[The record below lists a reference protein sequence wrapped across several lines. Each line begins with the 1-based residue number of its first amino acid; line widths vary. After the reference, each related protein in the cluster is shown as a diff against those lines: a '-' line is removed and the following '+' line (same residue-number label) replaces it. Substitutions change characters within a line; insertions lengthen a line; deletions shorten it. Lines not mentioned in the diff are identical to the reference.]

1 MNSPI
6 ATIAPRDASSFAAH
20 VAGRVPAPLR
30 TSADNRSYDDFV
42 AEFAPTTGPV
52 RLGQWACAEA
62 DRPST
67 RWGPQAQTY
76 RATLA
81 LGDRIATAQASACG
95 PVAALTAMLHE
106 RGVAVEMTA
115 FHQRAAGS
123 DIATFIQG
131 GNGTRVEWALG
142 VAPDPVQS
150 ALRAVVACANR
161 LLA

>member
-6 ATIAPRDASSFAAH
+6 ATIAPCSTSSFAAH
-20 VAGRVPAPLR
+20 VTGRVPAPLR
-30 TSADNRSYDDFV
+30 ASADGCSYDEFV
-42 AEFAPTTGPV
+42 AEFAPTAGPV

-81 LGDRIATAQASACG
+81 LGDRIAMSQATACG
-95 PVAALTAMLHE
+95 PVAALTAMLYE
-106 RGVAVEMTA
+106 RGIAVEMTA
-115 FHQRAAGS
+115 FHQRTAGT
-123 DIATFIQG
+123 DVATFIQG
-131 GNGTRVEWALG
+131 ANGTRVEWAMGLSS
-142 VAPDPVQS
+142 DPVQS
-150 ALRAVVACANR
+150 ALRAVIACANR